1 MISKTFFVCKIAF
14 STGLLGL
21 LLFSTDLK
29 LLSNVLLEV
38 DLRYFAIL
46 LTISIVS
53 MIVSAYKWQS
63 LLVADGIDRGLWIL
77 VRYYLIG
84 IYFNNFLP
92 TSIGGDA
99 MRAWLVSARYGRGL
113 LAITSVFAER
123 LSGLVALLLVAG
135 TLSLEGNLF
144 PMQRW
149 LGAGLLF
156 AVLALAVLVKGIWWK
171 PLLAPFPDNFRTKI
185 ENFFATLS
193 KYRTDRR
200 VMFTMGW
207 TSLIYPFLVG
217 LVYYYAGRAFSV
229 YIPFFDLV
237 VISSLVTLLT
247 LVPVSLNGLG
257 LREGGFV
264 YFLGLQGVPQAQALS
279 LSMLVFGSTLLL
291 SAVGGIL
298 LLFERSRGSEI
309 VSTRNRG

>member
-1 MISKTFFVCKIAF
+1 MISKTFFICKIAF
-14 STGLLGL
+14 SAGFLGL
-21 LLFSTDLK
+21 LLFSTDLR

-38 DLRYFAIL
+38 DFRHFAIV

-63 LLVADGIDRGLWIL
+63 LLVADSIDCGLWTL

-99 MRAWLVSARYGRGL
+99 MRAWLVSARYGQGL
-113 LAITSVFAER
+113 SAITSVLAER
-123 LSGLVALLLVAG
+123 FSGLVALLLVAG

-217 LVYYYAGRAFSV
+217 IVYYYAGRAFSV

-264 YFLGLQGVPQAQALS
+264 YLLGLQGVPQAQALS
-279 LSMLVFGSTLLL
+279 LPLLVFGLTLLL
-291 SAVGGIL
+291 SLVGGVF
-298 LLFERSRGSEI
+298 LLFERGRSEKM
-309 VSTRNRG
+309 S